1 MTTRVSVLCDC
12 VSNKW
17 NNLLSPRNGDPCW
30 TIESIVCA
38 VCETFPPWPVDCVSK
53 REKMAALLGDQ
64 MKGHLVNPYAT
75 AAVASMDYHKSYQHL
90 LHLSGHDLMS
100 HHHQQQQQQ
109 QQILQQQ
116 QHVNAAESNASVSP
130 PVNARSETPND
141 NPNDGK
147 VYPFFFISCCIFF
160 FCTTTISPQKKRNP
174 SRRRLREG
182 DRVRKLLL
190 VREKDSL
197 WPRGNLLFKSC
208 VCV

>member
-1 MTTRVSVLCDC
+1 
-12 VSNKW
+12 
-17 NNLLSPRNGDPCW
+17 
-30 TIESIVCA
+30 
-38 VCETFPPWPVDCVSK
+38 
-53 REKMAALLGDQ
+53 MAALLGDQ

-160 FCTTTISPQKKRNP
+160 FCTTTISPPKKTKSESSSTERGGQSQKAAT
-174 SRRRLREG
+174 SERE
-182 DRVRKLLL
+182 R
-190 VREKDSL
+190 
-197 WPRGNLLFKSC
+197 
-208 VCV
+208 